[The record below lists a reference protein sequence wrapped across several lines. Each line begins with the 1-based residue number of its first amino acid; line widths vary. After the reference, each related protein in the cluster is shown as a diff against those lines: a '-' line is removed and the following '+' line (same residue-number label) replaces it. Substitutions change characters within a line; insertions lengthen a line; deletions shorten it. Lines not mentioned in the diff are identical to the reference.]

1 MFQLS
6 SQTLGFSLH
15 YGKTLY
21 VVRCTI
27 WYRLYNLKS
36 VKNTHR
42 GVLLFSKNFN
52 NFTKSNTSS
61 WVFSRFLNCT
71 IGTK

>member
-52 NFTKSNTSS
+52 TTLLKLTLLHGCFH
-61 WVFSRFLNCT
+61 VF
-71 IGTK
+71 